1 MKRAPFLRLLRWAS
15 PLMVLYMTGLAC
27 QTATPEKTKRKP
39 RMPVSVVAQRDMQ
52 TYTAFP
58 AVIRGLTNAAIR
70 PKISGY
76 ITEVYAEEGS
86 RVKKGNPLFKLE
98 TRAIDGNAAAARAAV
113 KAARVEV
120 ENLRPLVADS
130 IVSPARLATARAQL
144 EQAQSNLESIE
155 ANQGYALLRSPTAG
169 VVGTFPFRQG
179 DLVGRPGQAP
189 LTTISDISSV
199 YAYFSLNE
207 KTFLNWLRRQ
217 PGQSRKEK
225 IAQFPGV
232 KLLLPTGETYK
243 YPGKLEMASGQVSTQ
258 TGAVRLRARFPN
270 PDGLLTNG
278 NSGSLLL
285 PRLYPQATVIP
296 AMSTFE
302 RQGQT
307 FAYRLRG
314 DSLRAQQIKLKDQ
327 SERYYILENG
337 LAPGDTFVA
346 RGLGKLRSGDAI
358 RAQYIPFDSV
368 ATYPVQFR

>member
-1 MKRAPFLRLLRWAS
+1 MRKALSLPLLRLACSL
-15 PLMVLYMTGLAC
+15 LVLSLTAQAC
-27 QTATPEKTKRKP
+27 QTARPERNKRKP
-39 RMPVSVVAQRDMQ
+39 RVPVSVVAQRDMQ
-52 TYTAFP
+52 TYTAYP

-86 RVKKGNPLFKLE
+86 RVKKGSPLFKLE

-120 ENLRPLVADS
+120 ENLRPLVSDS

-144 EQAQSNLESIE
+144 EQAQSNLASIE

-169 VVGTFPFRQG
+169 LVGTFPFRQG

-207 KTFLNWLRRQ
+207 KSFLKWLRRQ
-217 PGQSRKEK
+217 PGKGRKEK

-232 KLLLPTGETYK
+232 KLLLPTGETYQH
-243 YPGKLEMASGQVSTQ
+243 PGKLEMASGQVGAQ

-270 PDGLLTNG
+270 PAGLLTNG
-278 NSGSLLL
+278 NSGRLLL
-285 PRLYPQATVIP
+285 PRQYPGATVIP

-307 FAYRLRG
+307 FAYRLSG
-314 DSLRAQQIKLKDQ
+314 DSIRAQQIKLKDQ
-327 SERYYILENG
+327 TERLYILENG
-337 LAPGDTFVA
+337 LTAGDTFVA

-358 RAQYIPFDSV
+358 RPQYIPFDSV